1 MMAEDLTAFF
11 STSDFAVSATF
22 TPSAGNDETANVIMD
37 TPTDTLMEGRVQ
49 YTEYMIY
56 YPATALPNIKG
67 GDYGVIEG
75 VQYQVREVRMVD
87 DGKIKS
93 AILTVA

>member
-1 MMAEDLTAFF
+1 MAFSENLTAFF
-11 STSDFAVSATF
+11 SDFAVSATF
-22 TPSAGNDETANVIMD
+22 TPAAGPDETANVILD
-37 TPTDTLMEGRVQ
+37 TPTETLMDGRVQ

-67 GDYGVIEG
+67 GDYGVIDG
-75 VQYQVREVRMVD
+75 VQYRVREIRLID

-93 AILTVA
+93 AVLTVV